1 MYLNKFRENKGA
13 RGDFSSGSQGQSMNT
28 FSLFQRVIA
37 VCSFILCMFAGTA
50 VQAKDK
56 TALLFI
62 PLDNRPVCFS
72 YPVKVMEAAGY
83 KIYTPPEKLLATR
96 TAPADTEKLW
106 KWLESRAE
114 KVDAAVISTDALIYG
129 GLVASRTHS
138 MSMPELE
145 AKVRRLQNLRMDK
158 DTRLYGFSTLM
169 RTPRESYGNV
179 EPAYYS
185 NVGPAIFRYSQLS
198 DKSDLHAET
207 LLEDFEVG
215 AFERNLAKA
224 HLKDWLDRRNKNM
237 EINHQLAMLTRVG
250 RFEYFAIGKDDNA
263 PLSHTHM
270 EARKIILNN
279 GYLSDESFQ
288 ILPGVDQLGLLL
300 LTRAANA
307 LSRKSP
313 AVYTMYVEGVGPKTI
328 PQYSDLPLGKS
339 VPEQVIAAGGKIVYS
354 PDAADVVLAINT
366 PADGTMYDSTN
377 LSNSYYA
384 SPANKRYIVNLG
396 KMLERGVNISL
407 ADVAF
412 SNGGDNGFMNEMS
425 LRGFTEKLSA
435 YNGWN
440 TADNTVGFA
449 IAQGMLAPQIAKDK
463 QLMLMRERIL
473 DDWYYQSN
481 ARRIITDELEK
492 NKKEAYKYTLNEMMP
507 KIKKQAMGII
517 SRLAVNYDITA
528 GTKFDVVFP
537 WNRLFEVD
545 IVKLKQD
552 KGNLRFRSR
561 SAKGLLPDVPV
572 YTK

>member
-1 MYLNKFRENKGA
+1 MKTWSFCFKLIAALHFILLTVLGFAFFETQVEAREKEKGA
-13 RGDFSSGSQGQSMNT
+13 
-28 FSLFQRVIA
+28 
-37 VCSFILCMFAGTA
+37 FI
-50 VQAKDK
+50 
-56 TALLFI
+56 FI
-62 PLDNRPVCFS
+62 PLDDRPVCYS

-83 KIYTPPEKLLATR
+83 KILTPPEKFLATR
-96 TAPADTEKLW
+96 TTPADTEKLW

-129 GLVASRTHS
+129 GLVASRTH
-138 MSMPELE
+138 MLPMAALE
-145 AKVRRLQNLRMDK
+145 AKVNRLKDLQMDK
-158 DTRLYGFSTLM
+158 DIRFYGFSTLM

-185 NVGPAIFRYSQLS
+185 NVGPAIYRYSQLS
-198 DKSDLHAET
+198 DKSDLHAES

-237 EINHQLAMLTRVG
+237 EVNRQLAMLARMG
-250 RFEYFAIGKDDNA
+250 RFDYFSIGKDDNA

-270 EARKIILNN
+270 EARKISFSNADV
-279 GYLSDESFQ
+279 SDESFQ

-300 LTRAANA
+300 LTRAANE
-307 LSRKSP
+307 LSGTVPK
-313 AVYTMYVEGVGPKTI
+313 VYQMYVEGVGPKTI
-328 PQYSDLPLGKS
+328 PQYSDLPLGTS
-339 VPEQVIAAGGKIVYS
+339 VPEQIIAAGGKIVYQ
-354 PDAADVVLAINT
+354 PEAADVILAINT
-366 PADGTMYDSTN
+366 PANGTMYDSTS
-377 LSNSYYA
+377 LSNQYFA
-384 SPANKRYIVNLG
+384 SPANKRYIANLG

-425 LRGFTEKLSA
+425 LRGYTDKLSA

-440 TADNTVGFA
+440 TADNTIGFA
-449 IAQGMLAPQIAKDK
+449 IAQGMLAPKIEKEK
-463 QLMLMRERIL
+463 QLMLMRERVL

-481 ARRIITDELEK
+481 ARRLITDELEK
-492 NKKEAYKYTLNEMMP
+492 AKKTEFKYTLNDMMP
-507 KIKKQAMGII
+507 KVRKQAFDIMN
-517 SRLAVNYDITA
+517 RLAANYDITA

-545 IVKLKQD
+545 IVKLKQE
-552 KGNLRFRSR
+552 KSKLRSKSR

-572 YTK
+572 YSK

>member
-1 MYLNKFRENKGA
+1 MKTWSFCFKLIAALHFILLTVLGFAFSETQVEAREKEKGA
-13 RGDFSSGSQGQSMNT
+13 
-28 FSLFQRVIA
+28 
-37 VCSFILCMFAGTA
+37 FI
-50 VQAKDK
+50 
-56 TALLFI
+56 FI
-62 PLDNRPVCFS
+62 PLDDRPVCYS

-83 KIYTPPEKLLATR
+83 KILTPPEKFLATR
-96 TAPADTEKLW
+96 TTPADTEKLW

-129 GLVASRTHS
+129 GLVASRTH
-138 MSMPELE
+138 MLPMAALE
-145 AKVRRLQNLRMDK
+145 AKVNRLKDLQMDK
-158 DTRLYGFSTLM
+158 DIRFYGFSTLM

-185 NVGPAIFRYSQLS
+185 NVGPAIYRYSQLS
-198 DKSDLHAET
+198 DKSDLHAES

-237 EINHQLAMLTRVG
+237 EVNRQLAMLARMG
-250 RFEYFAIGKDDNA
+250 RFDYFAIGKDDNA

-270 EARKIILNN
+270 EARKISFSNADV
-279 GYLSDESFQ
+279 SDESFQ

-300 LTRAANA
+300 LTRAANE
-307 LSRKSP
+307 LSGTVPK
-313 AVYTMYVEGVGPKTI
+313 VYQMYVEGVGPKTV
-328 PQYSDLPLGKS
+328 PQYSDLPLGTS
-339 VPEQVIAAGGKIVYS
+339 VPEQIIAAGGKIVYQ
-354 PDAADVVLAINT
+354 PEAADVVLAINT
-366 PADGTMYDSTN
+366 PADGTMYDSTS
-377 LSNSYYA
+377 LSNQYFA
-384 SPANKRYIVNLG
+384 SPANKRYIANLG

-425 LRGFTEKLSA
+425 LRGYTDKLSA

-440 TADNTVGFA
+440 TADNTIGFA
-449 IAQGMLAPQIAKDK
+449 IAQGMLAPKIEKEK
-463 QLMLMRERIL
+463 QLMLMRERVL

-481 ARRIITDELEK
+481 ARRLITDELEK
-492 NKKEAYKYTLNEMMP
+492 AKKTEFKYTLNDMMP
-507 KIKKQAMGII
+507 KVRKQAFDIMN
-517 SRLAVNYDITA
+517 RLAANYDITA

-545 IVKLKQD
+545 IVKLKQE
-552 KGNLRFRSR
+552 KSKLRSKSR

-572 YTK
+572 YSK

>member
-1 MYLNKFRENKGA
+1 MKRWSFNFKLIAVFHFILLTVLGFAFFETQVEAREKEKGA
-13 RGDFSSGSQGQSMNT
+13 
-28 FSLFQRVIA
+28 
-37 VCSFILCMFAGTA
+37 FI
-50 VQAKDK
+50 
-56 TALLFI
+56 FI
-62 PLDNRPVCFS
+62 PLDDRPVCYS

-83 KIYTPPEKLLATR
+83 KILTPPEKFLATR
-96 TAPADTEKLW
+96 TTPADTEKLW

-129 GLVASRTHS
+129 GLVASRTH
-138 MSMPELE
+138 MLPMAALE
-145 AKVRRLQNLRMDK
+145 AKVNRLKDLQMDK
-158 DTRLYGFSTLM
+158 DIRFYGFSTLM

-185 NVGPAIFRYSQLS
+185 NVGPAIYRYSQLS
-198 DKSDLHAET
+198 DKSDLHAES

-237 EINHQLAMLTRVG
+237 EVNRQLAMLARMG
-250 RFEYFAIGKDDNA
+250 RFDYFSIGKDDNA

-270 EARKIILNN
+270 EARKISFSNADV
-279 GYLSDESFQ
+279 SDESFQ

-300 LTRAANA
+300 LTRAANE
-307 LSRKSP
+307 LSGTVPK
-313 AVYTMYVEGVGPKTI
+313 VYQMYVEGVGPKTI
-328 PQYSDLPLGKS
+328 PQYSDLPLGTS
-339 VPEQVIAAGGKIVYS
+339 VPEQIIAAGGKIVYQ
-354 PDAADVVLAINT
+354 PEAADVVLAINT
-366 PADGTMYDSTN
+366 PANGTMYDSTS
-377 LSNSYYA
+377 LSNQYFA
-384 SPANKRYIVNLG
+384 SPANKRYIANLG

-425 LRGFTEKLSA
+425 LRGYTDKLSA

-440 TADNTVGFA
+440 TADNTIGFA
-449 IAQGMLAPQIAKDK
+449 IAQGMLAPKIEKEK
-463 QLMLMRERIL
+463 QLMLMRERVL

-481 ARRIITDELEK
+481 ARRLITDELEK
-492 NKKEAYKYTLNEMMP
+492 AKKTEFKYTLNDMMP
-507 KIKKQAMGII
+507 KVRKQAFDIMN
-517 SRLAVNYDITA
+517 RLAANYDITA

-545 IVKLKQD
+545 IVKLKQE
-552 KGNLRFRSR
+552 KSRLRSKSR

-572 YTK
+572 YSK

>member
-1 MYLNKFRENKGA
+1 MKTWSFCFKLIAALHFILLTVLGFAFFETQVEAREKEKGA
-13 RGDFSSGSQGQSMNT
+13 
-28 FSLFQRVIA
+28 
-37 VCSFILCMFAGTA
+37 FI
-50 VQAKDK
+50 
-56 TALLFI
+56 FI
-62 PLDNRPVCFS
+62 PLDDRPVCYS

-83 KIYTPPEKLLATR
+83 KILTPPGKFLATR
-96 TAPADTEKLW
+96 TTPADTEKLW

-129 GLVASRTHS
+129 GLVASRTH
-138 MSMPELE
+138 MLPMAALE
-145 AKVRRLQNLRMDK
+145 AKVNRLKDLQMDK
-158 DTRLYGFSTLM
+158 DIRFYGFSTLM

-185 NVGPAIFRYSQLS
+185 NVGPAIYRYSQLS
-198 DKSDLHAET
+198 DKSDLHAES

-237 EINHQLAMLTRVG
+237 EVNRQLAMLARMG
-250 RFEYFAIGKDDNA
+250 RFDYFAIGKDDNA

-270 EARKIILNN
+270 EARKISFSNADV
-279 GYLSDESFQ
+279 SDESFQ

-300 LTRAANA
+300 LTRAANE
-307 LSRKSP
+307 LSGTVPK
-313 AVYTMYVEGVGPKTI
+313 VYQMYVEGVGPKTI
-328 PQYSDLPLGKS
+328 PQYSDLPLGTS
-339 VPEQVIAAGGKIVYS
+339 VPEQIIAAGGKIVYQ
-354 PDAADVVLAINT
+354 PEAADVVLAINT
-366 PADGTMYDSTN
+366 PADGTMYDSTS
-377 LSNSYYA
+377 LSNQYFA
-384 SPANKRYIVNLG
+384 SPANKRYIANLG

-425 LRGFTEKLSA
+425 LRGYTDKLSA

-440 TADNTVGFA
+440 TADNTIGFA
-449 IAQGMLAPQIAKDK
+449 ISQGMLAPKIEKEK
-463 QLMLMRERIL
+463 QLMLMRERVL

-481 ARRIITDELEK
+481 ARRLITDELEK
-492 NKKEAYKYTLNEMMP
+492 AKKTEFKYTLNDMMP
-507 KIKKQAMGII
+507 KVRKQAFDIMN
-517 SRLAVNYDITA
+517 RLAANYDITA

-545 IVKLKQD
+545 IVKLKQE
-552 KGNLRFRSR
+552 KSKLRSKSR

-572 YTK
+572 YSK

>member
-1 MYLNKFRENKGA
+1 MNRFRFAFKWISIFN
-13 RGDFSSGSQGQSMNT
+13 
-28 FSLFQRVIA
+28 
-37 VCSFILCMFAGTA
+37 FILF
-50 VQAKDK
+50 
-56 TALLFI
+56 TALGFVLSEAAALAKEKSAFIFI

-96 TAPADTEKLW
+96 TTPADTEKLW

-138 MSMPELE
+138 LPVAELE
-145 AKVRRLQNLRMDK
+145 RRVNRLKDLHMDK
-158 DTRLYGFSTLM
+158 NIRFYGFSTLM

-185 NVGPAIFRYSQLS
+185 HVGPAIYRYSQLS

-237 EINHQLAMLTRVG
+237 DVNRELAMLARMG
-250 RFEYFAIGKDDNA
+250 RFDYFAIGKDDNA

-270 EARKIILNN
+270 EARKISFSNADV
-279 GYLSDESFQ
+279 SDETFQ

-300 LTRAANA
+300 LTRAANE
-307 LSRKSP
+307 LSHQAPK
-313 AVYTMYVEGVGPKTI
+313 VYQMYVEGVGPKTI
-328 PQYSDLPLGKS
+328 PQYSDLPLGTS
-339 VPEQVIAAGGKIVYS
+339 IPEQIIAAGGKIVYS

-366 PADGTMYDSTN
+366 PANGTMYDSTS
-377 LSNSYYA
+377 LSNQYFA
-384 SPANKRYIVNLG
+384 SPANKRYIANLG
-396 KMLERGVNISL
+396 KMLDRGVNVSL

-425 LRGFTEKLSA
+425 LRGYTDKLSA

-440 TADNTVGFA
+440 TADNTIGFA
-449 IAQGMLAPQIAKDK
+449 ISQGMLAPKIAKEK
-463 QLMLMRERIL
+463 QLLLMRERII

-481 ARRIITDELEK
+481 ARRLITDELEK
-492 NKKEAYKYTLNEMMP
+492 EKKAAYKYTLNEMAP
-507 KIKKQAMGII
+507 RVKKEALAVIN
-517 SRLAVNYDITA
+517 RLAVNYDITA
-528 GTKFDVVFP
+528 GTQYKLDFP

-545 IVKLKQD
+545 ITNVKQSKD
-552 KGNLRFRSR
+552 KLRNKSR

-572 YTK
+572 YSK

>member
-1 MYLNKFRENKGA
+1 MKTWSFCFKLIATLHFILLTVLGFAFFETQVEAREKEKGA
-13 RGDFSSGSQGQSMNT
+13 
-28 FSLFQRVIA
+28 
-37 VCSFILCMFAGTA
+37 FI
-50 VQAKDK
+50 
-56 TALLFI
+56 FI
-62 PLDNRPVCFS
+62 PLDDRPVCYS

-83 KIYTPPEKLLATR
+83 KILTPPEKFLATR
-96 TAPADTEKLW
+96 TTPADTEKLW

-129 GLVASRTHS
+129 GLVASRTH
-138 MSMPELE
+138 MLPMAVLE
-145 AKVRRLQNLRMDK
+145 AKVNRLKDLQMDK
-158 DTRLYGFSTLM
+158 DIRFYGFSTLM

-185 NVGPAIFRYSQLS
+185 NVGPAIYRYSQLS
-198 DKSDLHAET
+198 DKSDLHAES

-237 EINHQLAMLTRVG
+237 EVNRQLAMLARMG
-250 RFEYFAIGKDDNA
+250 RFDYFAIGKDDNA

-270 EARKIILNN
+270 EARKISFSNADV
-279 GYLSDESFQ
+279 SDESFQ

-300 LTRAANA
+300 LTRAANE
-307 LSRKSP
+307 LSGTVPK
-313 AVYTMYVEGVGPKTI
+313 VYQMYVEGVGPKTI
-328 PQYSDLPLGKS
+328 PQYSDLPLGTS
-339 VPEQVIAAGGKIVYS
+339 VPEQIIAAGGKIVYQ
-354 PDAADVVLAINT
+354 PEAADVVLAINT
-366 PADGTMYDSTN
+366 PADGTMYDSTS
-377 LSNSYYA
+377 LSNQYFA
-384 SPANKRYIVNLG
+384 SPANKRYIANLG

-425 LRGFTEKLSA
+425 LRGYTDKLSA

-440 TADNTVGFA
+440 TADNTIGFA
-449 IAQGMLAPQIAKDK
+449 ISQGMLAPKIEKEK
-463 QLMLMRERIL
+463 QLMLMRERVL

-481 ARRIITDELEK
+481 ARRLITDELEK
-492 NKKEAYKYTLNEMMP
+492 AKKTEFKYTLNDMMP
-507 KIKKQAMGII
+507 KVRKQAFDIMN
-517 SRLAVNYDITA
+517 RLAANYDITA

-545 IVKLKQD
+545 IVKLKQE
-552 KGNLRFRSR
+552 KSKLRSKSR

-572 YTK
+572 YSK

>member
-1 MYLNKFRENKGA
+1 MNRFRFAFKWISIFN
-13 RGDFSSGSQGQSMNT
+13 
-28 FSLFQRVIA
+28 
-37 VCSFILCMFAGTA
+37 FILF
-50 VQAKDK
+50 
-56 TALLFI
+56 TALGFVFSEAAALAKEKSAFIFI
-62 PLDNRPVCFS
+62 PMDNRPVCFS

-96 TAPADTEKLW
+96 TTPADTEKLW

-138 MSMPELE
+138 LPVAELE
-145 AKVRRLQNLRMDK
+145 RRVNRLKDLHMDK
-158 DTRLYGFSTLM
+158 NIRFYGFSTLM

-185 NVGPAIFRYSQLS
+185 HVGPAIYRYSQLS

-237 EINHQLAMLTRVG
+237 DVNRELAMLARMG
-250 RFEYFAIGKDDNA
+250 RFDYFAIGKDDNA

-270 EARKIILNN
+270 EARKISFSNADV
-279 GYLSDESFQ
+279 SDETFQ

-300 LTRAANA
+300 LTRAANE
-307 LSRKSP
+307 LSHQAPK
-313 AVYTMYVEGVGPKTI
+313 VYQMYVEGVGPKTI
-328 PQYSDLPLGKS
+328 PQYSDLPLGTS
-339 VPEQVIAAGGKIVYS
+339 IPEQIIAAGGKIVYS

-366 PADGTMYDSTN
+366 PANGTMYDSTS
-377 LSNSYYA
+377 LSNQYFA
-384 SPANKRYIVNLG
+384 SPANKRYIANLG
-396 KMLERGVNISL
+396 KMLDRGVNVSL

-425 LRGFTEKLSA
+425 LRGYTDKLSA

-440 TADNTVGFA
+440 TADNTIGFA
-449 IAQGMLAPQIAKDK
+449 ISQGMLAPKIAKEK
-463 QLMLMRERIL
+463 QLLLMRERII

-481 ARRIITDELEK
+481 TRRLITDELEK
-492 NKKEAYKYTLNEMMP
+492 EKKAAYKYTLNEMAP
-507 KIKKQAMGII
+507 RVKKEALAVIN
-517 SRLAVNYDITA
+517 RLAVNYDITA
-528 GTKFDVVFP
+528 GTQYKLDFP

-545 IVKLKQD
+545 ITNVKQSKD
-552 KGNLRFRSR
+552 KLRNKSR

-572 YTK
+572 YSK

>member
-1 MYLNKFRENKGA
+1 
-13 RGDFSSGSQGQSMNT
+13 MNT
-28 FSLFQRVIA
+28 FTLFQRVIA
-37 VCSFILCMFAGTA
+37 VCSFILCMFAGTD

-158 DTRLYGFSTLM
+158 NTRLYGFSTLM

-313 AVYTMYVEGVGPKTI
+313 TVYPMYVEGVGPKTI

-492 NKKEAYKYTLNEMMP
+492 NRKEAYKYALNEMMP
-507 KIKKQAMGII
+507 KIKKQAMDII
-517 SRLAVNYDITA
+517 TRLAVNYDITA

>member
-1 MYLNKFRENKGA
+1 
-13 RGDFSSGSQGQSMNT
+13 MNRLR
-28 FSLFQRVIA
+28 FFKSFIIVF
-37 VCSFILCMFAGTA
+37 SFILYMLSGT
-50 VQAKDK
+50 
-56 TALLFI
+56 TALAKEKSTFIFI
-62 PLDNRPVCFS
+62 PLDNRPVCYS

-96 TAPADTEKLW
+96 TTPADTEKLW

-138 MSMPELE
+138 LSVRELE
-145 AKVRRLQNLRMDK
+145 ARVNRLKELHMD
-158 DTRLYGFSTLM
+158 TNIRFYGFSTLM

-179 EPAYYS
+179 EPDYYS
-185 NVGPAIFRYSQLS
+185 LVGPAIYRYSQLS

-237 EINHQLAMLTRVG
+237 DVNRQLTMLARVG
-250 RFEYFAIGKDDNA
+250 RFDYFAIGKDDNA

-270 EARKIILNN
+270 EARKISFSNADV
-279 GYLSDESFQ
+279 SDEMFQ

-300 LTRAANA
+300 LTRAANE
-307 LSRKSP
+307 LSKQAPR
-313 AVYTMYVEGVGPKTI
+313 VYQMYVEGVGPKTV
-328 PQYSDLPLGKS
+328 PQYSDIPLSKS
-339 VPEQVIAAGGKIVYS
+339 VPEQIVAAGGKIVYS

-366 PADGTMYDSTN
+366 PADGTMYDSTS
-377 LSNSYYA
+377 LSNQYFA

-396 KMLERGVNISL
+396 KMLEKGANISL

-425 LRGFTEKLSA
+425 LRGFTEKLTA

-440 TADNTVGFA
+440 TADNTIGFA
-449 IAQGMLAPQIAKDK
+449 IAQGMLAPQIAKEK

-481 ARRIITDELEK
+481 ARRLITDELEK
-492 NKKEAYKYTLNEMMP
+492 DKKIQYKYTLNEMMP
-507 KIKKQAMGII
+507 KIKKQALDII
-517 SRLAVNYDITA
+517 TRLAVNYDITA

-545 IVKLKQD
+545 IVKLQQD
-552 KGNLRFRSR
+552 KNKFRYRSR
-561 SAKGLLPDVPV
+561 SAKGMLPDVPV
-572 YTK
+572 YSK

>member
-1 MYLNKFRENKGA
+1 
-13 RGDFSSGSQGQSMNT
+13 
-28 FSLFQRVIA
+28 
-37 VCSFILCMFAGTA
+37 MFAGTA
-50 VQAKDK
+50 VQAKEK
-56 TALLFI
+56 AALLFI

-106 KWLESRAE
+106 KWLEGRAE

-270 EARKIILNN
+270 EARKILLNN

-307 LSRKSP
+307 LSKQAP
-313 AVYTMYVEGVGPKTI
+313 TVYPMYVEGVGPKTI

-339 VPEQVIAAGGKIVYS
+339 VPEQVVAAGGKIVYS

-507 KIKKQAMGII
+507 KIKKQAMDII

-528 GTKFDVVFP
+528 GTKVDVVFP

-545 IVKLKQD
+545 IVKLQQD
-552 KGNLRFRSR
+552 KGNLRYRSR
-561 SAKGLLPDVPV
+561 SAKGLLPDVPI

>member
-1 MYLNKFRENKGA
+1 MFSKFTGWSN
-13 RGDFSSGSQGQSMNT
+13 QWLIMNR
-28 FSLFQRVIA
+28 FRFAFKWISIFN
-37 VCSFILCMFAGTA
+37 FILFTVLGFVFPEAA
-50 VQAKDK
+50 ALAKEK
-56 TALLFI
+56 SAFIFI

-96 TAPADTEKLW
+96 TTPADTEKLW

-138 MSMPELE
+138 LPVAELE
-145 AKVRRLQNLRMDK
+145 RRVNRLKDLHMDK
-158 DTRLYGFSTLM
+158 NIRFYGFSTLM

-185 NVGPAIFRYSQLS
+185 HVGPAIYRYSQLS

-237 EINHQLAMLTRVG
+237 DVNRELAMLARMG
-250 RFEYFAIGKDDNA
+250 RFDYFAIGKDDNA

-270 EARKIILNN
+270 EARKISFSNADV
-279 GYLSDESFQ
+279 SDETFQ

-300 LTRAANA
+300 LTRAANE
-307 LSRKSP
+307 LSHQAPK
-313 AVYTMYVEGVGPKTI
+313 VYQMYVEGVGPKTI
-328 PQYSDLPLGKS
+328 PQYSDLPLGTS
-339 VPEQVIAAGGKIVYS
+339 IPEQIIAAGGKIVYS

-366 PADGTMYDSTN
+366 PANGTMYDSTS
-377 LSNSYYA
+377 LSNQYFA
-384 SPANKRYIVNLG
+384 SPANKRYIANLG
-396 KMLERGVNISL
+396 KMLDRGVNVSL

-425 LRGFTEKLSA
+425 LRGYTDKLSA

-440 TADNTVGFA
+440 TADNTIGFA
-449 IAQGMLAPQIAKDK
+449 ISQGMLAPKIAKEK
-463 QLMLMRERIL
+463 QLLLMRERII

-481 ARRIITDELEK
+481 ARRLITDELEK
-492 NKKEAYKYTLNEMMP
+492 EKKAAYKYTLNEMAP
-507 KIKKQAMGII
+507 RVKKEALAVIN
-517 SRLAVNYDITA
+517 RLAVNYDITA
-528 GTKFDVVFP
+528 GTQYKLDFP

-545 IVKLKQD
+545 ITNVKQSKD
-552 KGNLRFRSR
+552 KLRNKSR

-572 YTK
+572 YSK

>member
-1 MYLNKFRENKGA
+1 MKVI
-13 RGDFSSGSQGQSMNT
+13 MNGVRLLQVLITT
-28 FSLFQRVIA
+28 F
-37 VCSFILCMFAGTA
+37 SFILCMLSGPAA
-50 VQAKDK
+50 QAKEK
-56 TALLFI
+56 AAFLFI
-62 PLDNRPVCFS
+62 PLDNRPVCYG
-72 YPVKVMEAAGY
+72 YPVRVMEAAGY
-83 KIYTPPEKLLATR
+83 KVYTPPENLLANR
-96 TAPADTEKLW
+96 TKPADTEKLW
-106 KWLESRAE
+106 KWLENRAE

-138 MSMPELE
+138 LSLAELE
-145 AKVRRLQNLRMDK
+145 ARVRRLEKLHMDK
-158 DTRLYGFSTLM
+158 DTRFYGFSTLM

-179 EPAYYS
+179 EPEYYS
-185 NVGPAIFRYSQLS
+185 NVGPAIYRYSQLS

-237 EINHQLAMLTRVG
+237 EINHQLARLTRVG
-250 RFEYFAIGKDDNA
+250 RFDYFAIGKDDNA

-270 EARKIILNN
+270 EARKISLNN
-279 GYLSDESFQ
+279 AYLSDESFQ

-300 LTRAANA
+300 LTRASNA
-307 LSRKSP
+307 LSGQSP
-313 AVYTMYVEGVGPKTI
+313 KVYPMYVEGVGPKTI

-339 VPEQVIAAGGKIVYS
+339 VPEQIIAAGGKVVNS
-354 PDAADVVLAINT
+354 PETADVVLAINT

-377 LSNSYYA
+377 LSNQYYA

-396 KMLERGVNISL
+396 KMLDRGVNISL

-440 TADNTVGFA
+440 TADNTIGFA
-449 IAQGMLAPQIAKDK
+449 IAQGMLAPRIDKEK

-492 NKKEAYKYTLNEMMP
+492 DKKVSFKYTLNEMMP
-507 KIKKQAMGII
+507 KIRKQAQDII

-545 IVKLKQD
+545 IIKLQQD
-552 KGNLRFRSR
+552 KNKFRNRSR
-561 SAKGLLPDVPV
+561 SAKGMLPDVPV
-572 YTK
+572 YSK

>member
-1 MYLNKFRENKGA
+1 
-13 RGDFSSGSQGQSMNT
+13 MN
-28 FSLFQRVIA
+28 R
-37 VCSFILCMFAGTA
+37 VCSFFKLVTILNFILTA
-50 VQAKDK
+50 VLAFAISVPAALAKEK
-56 TALLFI
+56 SAFIFI
-62 PLDNRPVCFS
+62 PMDNRPVCYA

-96 TAPADTEKLW
+96 TTPADTEKLW

-138 MSMPELE
+138 LPVRELE
-145 AKVRRLQNLRMDK
+145 ARVNRLKELHMD
-158 DTRLYGFSTLM
+158 TNIRFYGFSTLM

-179 EPAYYS
+179 EPDYYS
-185 NVGPAIFRYSQLS
+185 LVGPAIYRYSQLS
-198 DKSDLHAET
+198 DKSDLHAES

-215 AFERNLAKA
+215 AFERNLAKN

-237 EINHQLAMLTRVG
+237 EVNRQLAMLARMG
-250 RFEYFAIGKDDNA
+250 RFDYFAIGKDDNA

-270 EARKIILNN
+270 EARKISFSNADV
-279 GYLSDESFQ
+279 SDEMFQ

-300 LTRAANA
+300 LTRAANE
-307 LSRKSP
+307 LSRQSP
-313 AVYTMYVEGVGPKTI
+313 KVYPMYVEGVGPKTI
-328 PQYSDLPLGKS
+328 PQYSDLPLGTS
-339 VPEQVIAAGGKIVYS
+339 VPEQIIAAGGKIVYS
-354 PDAADVVLAINT
+354 PEAADVVLAINT
-366 PADGTMYDSTN
+366 PADGTMYDSTS
-377 LSNSYYA
+377 LSNQYFA

-396 KMLERGVNISL
+396 KMLDRGANISL

-440 TADNTVGFA
+440 TADNTIGFA
-449 IAQGMLAPQIAKDK
+449 IAQGMLAARIPKEK
-463 QLMLMRERIL
+463 QLLLMQERII

-481 ARRIITDELEK
+481 ARRLITDGLEK
-492 NKKEAYKYTLNEMMP
+492 EKKEKYKYTLNEMYA
-507 KIKKQAMGII
+507 KVKKQALDVIT
-517 SRLAVNYDITA
+517 RLAVNYDVTA
-528 GTKFDVVFP
+528 GVQFNLEFP

-545 IVKLKQD
+545 ITNVKQSKD
-552 KGNLRFRSR
+552 KLRNKSR

-572 YTK
+572 YSK

>member
-1 MYLNKFRENKGA
+1 
-13 RGDFSSGSQGQSMNT
+13 MNT

-37 VCSFILCMFAGTA
+37 VCSFILCMFAGTV

-158 DTRLYGFSTLM
+158 NTRLYGFSTLM

-270 EARKIILNN
+270 EARKITLNN

-313 AVYTMYVEGVGPKTI
+313 TVYPMYVEGVGPKTI

-492 NKKEAYKYTLNEMMP
+492 NKKEAYKYALNEMMP
-507 KIKKQAMGII
+507 KIKKQAMDII

>member
-1 MYLNKFRENKGA
+1 
-13 RGDFSSGSQGQSMNT
+13 MNT
-28 FSLFQRVIA
+28 FSLFRRVIA

-50 VQAKDK
+50 VQAKEK

-96 TAPADTEKLW
+96 TVPADTEKLW

-270 EARKIILNN
+270 EARKITLNN
-279 GYLSDESFQ
+279 GYISDESFQ

-313 AVYTMYVEGVGPKTI
+313 TVYPMYVEGVGPKTI

-492 NKKEAYKYTLNEMMP
+492 NRKEAYKYALNEMMP
-507 KIKKQAMGII
+507 KIKKQAMDII

-545 IVKLKQD
+545 IVKLQQN

>member
-1 MYLNKFRENKGA
+1 MKTWSFCFKLIATLHFILLTVLGVAFFETQVEAREKEKGA
-13 RGDFSSGSQGQSMNT
+13 
-28 FSLFQRVIA
+28 
-37 VCSFILCMFAGTA
+37 FI
-50 VQAKDK
+50 
-56 TALLFI
+56 FI
-62 PLDNRPVCFS
+62 PLDDRPVCYS

-83 KIYTPPEKLLATR
+83 KILTPPEKFLATR
-96 TAPADTEKLW
+96 TTPADTEKLW

-129 GLVASRTHS
+129 GLVASRTH
-138 MSMPELE
+138 MLPMAALE
-145 AKVRRLQNLRMDK
+145 AKVNRLKDLQMDK
-158 DTRLYGFSTLM
+158 DIRFYGFSTLM

-185 NVGPAIFRYSQLS
+185 NVGPAIYRYSQLS
-198 DKSDLHAET
+198 DKSDLHAES

-237 EINHQLAMLTRVG
+237 EVNRQLAMLARMG
-250 RFEYFAIGKDDNA
+250 RFDYFSIGKDDNA

-270 EARKIILNN
+270 EARKISFSNADV
-279 GYLSDESFQ
+279 SDESFQ

-300 LTRAANA
+300 LTRAANE
-307 LSRKSP
+307 LSGTVPK
-313 AVYTMYVEGVGPKTI
+313 VYQMYVEGVGPKTI
-328 PQYSDLPLGKS
+328 PQYSDLPLGTS
-339 VPEQVIAAGGKIVYS
+339 VPEQIIAAGGKIVYQ
-354 PDAADVVLAINT
+354 PEAADVVLAINT
-366 PADGTMYDSTN
+366 PANGTMYDSTS
-377 LSNSYYA
+377 LSNQYFA
-384 SPANKRYIVNLG
+384 SPANKRYIANLG

-425 LRGFTEKLSA
+425 LRGYTDKLSA

-440 TADNTVGFA
+440 TADNTIGFA
-449 IAQGMLAPQIAKDK
+449 IAQGMLAPKIEKEK
-463 QLMLMRERIL
+463 QLMLMRERVL

-481 ARRIITDELEK
+481 ARRLITDELEK
-492 NKKEAYKYTLNEMMP
+492 AKKTEYKYTLNDMMP
-507 KIKKQAMGII
+507 KVRKQAFDIMN
-517 SRLAVNYDITA
+517 RLAANYDITA

-545 IVKLKQD
+545 IVKLKQE
-552 KGNLRFRSR
+552 KSKLRSKSR

-572 YTK
+572 YSK

>member
-1 MYLNKFRENKGA
+1 MKTWSFCFKLIATLHFILLTVLGFAFFETQVEAREKEKGA
-13 RGDFSSGSQGQSMNT
+13 
-28 FSLFQRVIA
+28 
-37 VCSFILCMFAGTA
+37 FI
-50 VQAKDK
+50 
-56 TALLFI
+56 FI
-62 PLDNRPVCFS
+62 PLDDRPVCYS

-83 KIYTPPEKLLATR
+83 KILTPPEKFLATR
-96 TAPADTEKLW
+96 TTPADTEKLW

-129 GLVASRTHS
+129 GLVASRTH
-138 MSMPELE
+138 MLPMAALE
-145 AKVRRLQNLRMDK
+145 AKVNRLKDLQMDK
-158 DTRLYGFSTLM
+158 DIRFYGFSTLM

-185 NVGPAIFRYSQLS
+185 NVGPAIYRYSQLS
-198 DKSDLHAET
+198 DKSDLHAES

-237 EINHQLAMLTRVG
+237 EVNRQLAMLARMG
-250 RFEYFAIGKDDNA
+250 RFDYFSIGKDDNA

-270 EARKIILNN
+270 EARKISFSNADV
-279 GYLSDESFQ
+279 SDESFQ

-300 LTRAANA
+300 LTRAANE
-307 LSRKSP
+307 LSGTVPK
-313 AVYTMYVEGVGPKTI
+313 VYQMYVEGVGPKTI
-328 PQYSDLPLGKS
+328 PQYSDLPLGTS
-339 VPEQVIAAGGKIVYS
+339 VPEQIIAAGGKIVYQ
-354 PDAADVVLAINT
+354 PEAADVVLAINT
-366 PADGTMYDSTN
+366 PANGTMYDSTS
-377 LSNSYYA
+377 LSNQYFA
-384 SPANKRYIVNLG
+384 SPANKRYIANLG

-425 LRGFTEKLSA
+425 LRGYTDKLSA

-440 TADNTVGFA
+440 TADNTIGFA
-449 IAQGMLAPQIAKDK
+449 IAQGMLAPKIEKEK
-463 QLMLMRERIL
+463 QLMLMRERVL

-481 ARRIITDELEK
+481 ARRLITDELEK
-492 NKKEAYKYTLNEMMP
+492 AKKTEFKYTLNDMMP
-507 KIKKQAMGII
+507 KVRKQAFDIMN
-517 SRLAVNYDITA
+517 RLAANYDITA

-545 IVKLKQD
+545 IVKLKQE
-552 KGNLRFRSR
+552 KSRLRSKSR

-572 YTK
+572 YSK

>member
-1 MYLNKFRENKGA
+1 ML
-13 RGDFSSGSQGQSMNT
+13 S
-28 FSLFQRVIA
+28 
-37 VCSFILCMFAGTA
+37 GTA
-50 VQAKDK
+50 VLAKEK
-56 TALLFI
+56 AAFLFI
-62 PLDNRPVCFS
+62 PMDNRPVCYS

-96 TAPADTEKLW
+96 TTPADTEKLW

-114 KVDAAVISTDALIYG
+114 KVDAAVVSTDALIYG

-138 MSMPELE
+138 LSMAQLE
-145 AKVRRLQNLRMDK
+145 ARVKRLQNLRMDK
-158 DTRLYGFSTLM
+158 DTRFYGFSTLM

-185 NVGPAIFRYSQLS
+185 NVGPAIYRYSQLS

-215 AFERNLAKA
+215 AFERNLAKD

-250 RFEYFAIGKDDNA
+250 RFDYFAIGKDDNA

-270 EARKIILNN
+270 EARKISLKNA
-279 GYLSDESFQ
+279 YLSDASFQ

-300 LTRAANA
+300 LTRAANV
-307 LSRKSP
+307 LSGKSP
-313 AVYTMYVEGVGPKTI
+313 KVYPMYVEGVGPKTI

-339 VPEQVIAAGGKIVYS
+339 VPEQVIAAGGKIVYN
-354 PDAADVVLAINT
+354 PEAADVVLAINT
-366 PADGTMYDSTN
+366 PADGTMYDSTS
-377 LSNSYYA
+377 LSNQYYA

-440 TADNTVGFA
+440 TADNTIGFA
-449 IAQGMLAPQIAKDK
+449 VSQGMLAPQIAKEN

-481 ARRIITDELEK
+481 ARRMITDELEK
-492 NKKEAYKYTLNEMMP
+492 NKKTAYKYALNEMMP
-507 KIKKQAMGII
+507 KIKKQALDII
-517 SRLAVNYDITA
+517 NRLAVNYDITA

-545 IVKLKQD
+545 IVKLQQD
-552 KGNLRFRSR
+552 KSKLRFRSR

-572 YTK
+572 YSK

>member
-1 MYLNKFRENKGA
+1 MKTWSFCFKLIAALHFILLTVLGFAFFETQVEAREKEKGA
-13 RGDFSSGSQGQSMNT
+13 
-28 FSLFQRVIA
+28 
-37 VCSFILCMFAGTA
+37 FI
-50 VQAKDK
+50 
-56 TALLFI
+56 FI
-62 PLDNRPVCFS
+62 PLDNRPVCYS

-83 KIYTPPEKLLATR
+83 KILTPPEKFLATR
-96 TAPADTEKLW
+96 TTPADTEKLW

-129 GLVASRTHS
+129 GLVASRTH
-138 MSMPELE
+138 MLPMAALE
-145 AKVRRLQNLRMDK
+145 AKVNRLKDLQMDK
-158 DTRLYGFSTLM
+158 NIRFYGFSTLM

-185 NVGPAIFRYSQLS
+185 NVGPAIYRYSQLS
-198 DKSDLHAET
+198 DKSDLHAES

-237 EINHQLAMLTRVG
+237 EVNRQLAMLARMG
-250 RFEYFAIGKDDNA
+250 RFDYFSIGKDDNA

-270 EARKIILNN
+270 EARKISFSNADV
-279 GYLSDESFQ
+279 SDESFQ

-300 LTRAANA
+300 LTRAANE
-307 LSRKSP
+307 LSGTVPK
-313 AVYTMYVEGVGPKTI
+313 VYQMYVEGVGPKTI
-328 PQYSDLPLGKS
+328 PQYSDLPLGTS
-339 VPEQVIAAGGKIVYS
+339 VPEQIIAAGGKIVYQ
-354 PDAADVVLAINT
+354 PEGADVVLAINT
-366 PADGTMYDSTN
+366 PANGTMYDSTS
-377 LSNSYYA
+377 LSNQYFA
-384 SPANKRYIVNLG
+384 SPANKRYIANLG

-425 LRGFTEKLSA
+425 LRGYTDKLSA

-440 TADNTVGFA
+440 TADNTIGFA
-449 IAQGMLAPQIAKDK
+449 IAQGMLAPKIEKEK
-463 QLMLMRERIL
+463 QLMLMRERVL

-481 ARRIITDELEK
+481 ARRLITDELEK
-492 NKKEAYKYTLNEMMP
+492 AKKTEFKYTLNDMMP
-507 KIKKQAMGII
+507 KVRKQAFDIMN
-517 SRLAVNYDITA
+517 RLAANYDITA

-545 IVKLKQD
+545 IVKLKQE
-552 KGNLRFRSR
+552 KSKLRSKSR

-572 YTK
+572 YSK

>member
-1 MYLNKFRENKGA
+1 MKTWSFCFKLIATLHFILLTVLGFAFFETQVEAREKEKGA
-13 RGDFSSGSQGQSMNT
+13 
-28 FSLFQRVIA
+28 
-37 VCSFILCMFAGTA
+37 FI
-50 VQAKDK
+50 
-56 TALLFI
+56 FI
-62 PLDNRPVCFS
+62 PLDDRPVCYS

-83 KIYTPPEKLLATR
+83 KILTPPEKFLATR
-96 TAPADTEKLW
+96 TTPADTEKLW

-129 GLVASRTHS
+129 GLVASRTH
-138 MSMPELE
+138 MLPMAALE
-145 AKVRRLQNLRMDK
+145 AKVNRLKDLQMDK
-158 DTRLYGFSTLM
+158 DIRFYGFSTLM

-185 NVGPAIFRYSQLS
+185 NVGPAIYRYSQLS
-198 DKSDLHAET
+198 DKSDLHAES

-237 EINHQLAMLTRVG
+237 EVNRQLAMLARMG
-250 RFEYFAIGKDDNA
+250 RFDYFAIGKDDNA

-270 EARKIILNN
+270 EARKISFSNADV
-279 GYLSDESFQ
+279 SDESFQ

-300 LTRAANA
+300 LTRAANE
-307 LSRKSP
+307 LSGTVPK
-313 AVYTMYVEGVGPKTI
+313 VYQMYVEGVGPKTI
-328 PQYSDLPLGKS
+328 PQYSDLPLGTS
-339 VPEQVIAAGGKIVYS
+339 VPEQIIAAGGKIVYQ
-354 PDAADVVLAINT
+354 PEAADVVLAINT
-366 PADGTMYDSTN
+366 PADGTMYDSTS
-377 LSNSYYA
+377 LSNQYFA
-384 SPANKRYIVNLG
+384 SPANKRYIANLG

-425 LRGFTEKLSA
+425 LRGYTDKLSA

-440 TADNTVGFA
+440 TADNTIGFA
-449 IAQGMLAPQIAKDK
+449 IAQGMLAPKIEKEK
-463 QLMLMRERIL
+463 QLMLMRERVL

-481 ARRIITDELEK
+481 ARRLITDELEK
-492 NKKEAYKYTLNEMMP
+492 AKKTEFKYSLNDMMP
-507 KIKKQAMGII
+507 KVRKQAFDIMN
-517 SRLAVNYDITA
+517 RLAANYDITA

-545 IVKLKQD
+545 IVKLKQE
-552 KGNLRFRSR
+552 KSKLRSKSR

-572 YTK
+572 YSK

>member
-1 MYLNKFRENKGA
+1 MKTWSFCFKLIAALHFILLTVLGFAFSETQVEAREKEKGA
-13 RGDFSSGSQGQSMNT
+13 
-28 FSLFQRVIA
+28 
-37 VCSFILCMFAGTA
+37 FI
-50 VQAKDK
+50 
-56 TALLFI
+56 FI
-62 PLDNRPVCFS
+62 PLDDRPVCYS

-83 KIYTPPEKLLATR
+83 KILTPPGKFLATR
-96 TAPADTEKLW
+96 TTPADTEKLW

-129 GLVASRTHS
+129 GLVASRTH
-138 MSMPELE
+138 MLPMAALE
-145 AKVRRLQNLRMDK
+145 AKVNRLKDLQMDK
-158 DTRLYGFSTLM
+158 DIRFYGFSTLM

-185 NVGPAIFRYSQLS
+185 NVGPAIYRYSQLS
-198 DKSDLHAET
+198 DKSDLHAES

-237 EINHQLAMLTRVG
+237 EVNRQLAMLARMG
-250 RFEYFAIGKDDNA
+250 RFDYFAIGKDDNA

-270 EARKIILNN
+270 EARKISFSNADV
-279 GYLSDESFQ
+279 SDESFQ

-300 LTRAANA
+300 LTRAANE
-307 LSRKSP
+307 LSGTVPK
-313 AVYTMYVEGVGPKTI
+313 VYQMYVEGVGPKTI
-328 PQYSDLPLGKS
+328 PQYSDLPLGTS
-339 VPEQVIAAGGKIVYS
+339 VPEQIIAAGGKIVYQ
-354 PDAADVVLAINT
+354 PEAADVVLAINT
-366 PADGTMYDSTN
+366 PADGTMYDSTS
-377 LSNSYYA
+377 LSNQYFA
-384 SPANKRYIVNLG
+384 SPANKRYIANLG

-425 LRGFTEKLSA
+425 LRGYTDKLSA

-440 TADNTVGFA
+440 TADNTIGFA
-449 IAQGMLAPQIAKDK
+449 IAQGMLAPKIEKEK
-463 QLMLMRERIL
+463 QLMLMRERVL

-481 ARRIITDELEK
+481 ARRLITDELEK
-492 NKKEAYKYTLNEMMP
+492 AKKTEFKYTLNDMMP
-507 KIKKQAMGII
+507 KVRKQAFDIMN
-517 SRLAVNYDITA
+517 RLAANYDITA

-545 IVKLKQD
+545 IVKLKQE
-552 KGNLRFRSR
+552 KSKLRSKSR

-572 YTK
+572 YSK

>member
-1 MYLNKFRENKGA
+1 
-13 RGDFSSGSQGQSMNT
+13 MNT
-28 FSLFQRVIA
+28 FTLFQRVIA
-37 VCSFILCMFAGTA
+37 VCSFILCMFAGTD

-313 AVYTMYVEGVGPKTI
+313 AVYPMYVEGVGPKTI

-492 NKKEAYKYTLNEMMP
+492 NKKEAYKYALNEMMP
-507 KIKKQAMGII
+507 KIKKQAMDII

>member
-1 MYLNKFRENKGA
+1 MKTWSFCFKLIAALHFILLTVLGVAFSETQVEAREKEKGA
-13 RGDFSSGSQGQSMNT
+13 
-28 FSLFQRVIA
+28 
-37 VCSFILCMFAGTA
+37 FI
-50 VQAKDK
+50 
-56 TALLFI
+56 FI
-62 PLDNRPVCFS
+62 PLDDRPVCYS

-83 KIYTPPEKLLATR
+83 KILTPPEKFLATR
-96 TAPADTEKLW
+96 TTPADTEKLW

-129 GLVASRTHS
+129 GLVASRTH
-138 MSMPELE
+138 MLPMAALE
-145 AKVRRLQNLRMDK
+145 AKVNRLKDLQMDK
-158 DTRLYGFSTLM
+158 DIRFYGFSTLM

-185 NVGPAIFRYSQLS
+185 NVGPAIYRYSQLS
-198 DKSDLHAET
+198 DKSDLHAES

-237 EINHQLAMLTRVG
+237 EVNRQLAMLARMG
-250 RFEYFAIGKDDNA
+250 RFDYFAIGKDDNA

-270 EARKIILNN
+270 EARKISFSNADV
-279 GYLSDESFQ
+279 SDESFQ

-300 LTRAANA
+300 LTRAANE
-307 LSRKSP
+307 LSGTVPK
-313 AVYTMYVEGVGPKTI
+313 VYQMYVEGVGPKTI
-328 PQYSDLPLGKS
+328 PQYSDLPLGTS
-339 VPEQVIAAGGKIVYS
+339 VPEQIIAAGGKIVYQ
-354 PDAADVVLAINT
+354 PEAADVVLAINT
-366 PADGTMYDSTN
+366 PADGTMYDSTS
-377 LSNSYYA
+377 LSNQYFA
-384 SPANKRYIVNLG
+384 SPANKRYIANLG

-425 LRGFTEKLSA
+425 LRGYTDKLSA

-440 TADNTVGFA
+440 TADNTIGFA
-449 IAQGMLAPQIAKDK
+449 ISQGMLAPKIEKEK
-463 QLMLMRERIL
+463 QLMLMRERVL

-481 ARRIITDELEK
+481 ARRLITDELEK
-492 NKKEAYKYTLNEMMP
+492 VKKTEFKYTLNDMMP
-507 KIKKQAMGII
+507 KVRKQAFDIMN
-517 SRLAVNYDITA
+517 RLAANYDITA

-545 IVKLKQD
+545 IVKLKQE
-552 KGNLRFRSR
+552 KSKLRSKSR

-572 YTK
+572 YSK

>member
-1 MYLNKFRENKGA
+1 
-13 RGDFSSGSQGQSMNT
+13 MNT

-50 VQAKDK
+50 VQAKEK
-56 TALLFI
+56 AALLFI

-263 PLSHTHM
+263 PLS
-270 EARKIILNN
+270 
-279 GYLSDESFQ
+279 SDESFQ

-313 AVYTMYVEGVGPKTI
+313 TVYPMYVEGVGPKTI

-463 QLMLMRERIL
+463 QLMLMRER
-473 DDWYYQSN
+473 
-481 ARRIITDELEK
+481 A
-492 NKKEAYKYTLNEMMP
+492 LNEMMP
-507 KIKKQAMGII
+507 KIKKQAMDII

-545 IVKLKQD
+545 IVKLQQD
-552 KGNLRFRSR
+552 KGNLRYRSR

>member
-1 MYLNKFRENKGA
+1 
-13 RGDFSSGSQGQSMNT
+13 MNT
-28 FSLFQRVIA
+28 FSLFRRVIA

-50 VQAKDK
+50 VQAKEK

-96 TAPADTEKLW
+96 SAPADTEKLW

-270 EARKIILNN
+270 EARKITLNN
-279 GYLSDESFQ
+279 GYISDESFQ

-313 AVYTMYVEGVGPKTI
+313 TVYPMYVEGVGPKTI

-492 NKKEAYKYTLNEMMP
+492 NRKEAYKYALNEMMP
-507 KIKKQAMGII
+507 KIKKQAMDII

-545 IVKLKQD
+545 IVKLQQD

>member
-1 MYLNKFRENKGA
+1 
-13 RGDFSSGSQGQSMNT
+13 MNT
-28 FSLFQRVIA
+28 FTLFQRVIA
-37 VCSFILCMFAGTA
+37 VCSFILCMFAGTV
-50 VQAKDK
+50 VQAKEK

-96 TAPADTEKLW
+96 SAPADTEKLW

-307 LSRKSP
+307 LSKKSP
-313 AVYTMYVEGVGPKTI
+313 TVYPMYVEGVGPKTI

-339 VPEQVIAAGGKIVYS
+339 VPEQVVAAGGKIVYS
-354 PDAADVVLAINT
+354 PGAADVVLAINT

-492 NKKEAYKYTLNEMMP
+492 NRKEAYKYALNEMMP
-507 KIKKQAMGII
+507 KIKKQAMDII

>member
-1 MYLNKFRENKGA
+1 
-13 RGDFSSGSQGQSMNT
+13 MNT

-37 VCSFILCMFAGTA
+37 VCSFILCMFSGTA

-96 TAPADTEKLW
+96 SAPADTEKLW

-313 AVYTMYVEGVGPKTI
+313 AVYPMYVEGVGPKTI

-377 LSNSYYA
+377 LSNQYYA

-492 NKKEAYKYTLNEMMP
+492 NKKEAYKYALNEMMP
-507 KIKKQAMGII
+507 KIKKQAMDII

-545 IVKLKQD
+545 IVKLQQD
-552 KGNLRFRSR
+552 KGNLRYRSR
-561 SAKGLLPDVPV
+561 SAKGLLPDVPI

>member
-1 MYLNKFRENKGA
+1 MKTWSFCFKLIAALHFILLTVLGFAFFETQVEAREKEKGA
-13 RGDFSSGSQGQSMNT
+13 
-28 FSLFQRVIA
+28 
-37 VCSFILCMFAGTA
+37 FI
-50 VQAKDK
+50 
-56 TALLFI
+56 FI
-62 PLDNRPVCFS
+62 PLDDRPVCYS

-83 KIYTPPEKLLATR
+83 KILTPPEKFLATR
-96 TAPADTEKLW
+96 TTPADTEKLW

-129 GLVASRTHS
+129 GLVASRTH
-138 MSMPELE
+138 MLPMAALE
-145 AKVRRLQNLRMDK
+145 AKVNRLKDLQMDK
-158 DTRLYGFSTLM
+158 DIRFYGFSTLM

-185 NVGPAIFRYSQLS
+185 NVGPAIYRYSQLS
-198 DKSDLHAET
+198 DKSDLHAES

-237 EINHQLAMLTRVG
+237 EVNRQLAMLARMG
-250 RFEYFAIGKDDNA
+250 RFDYFAIGKDDNA

-270 EARKIILNN
+270 EARKISFSNADV
-279 GYLSDESFQ
+279 SDESFQ

-300 LTRAANA
+300 LTRAANE
-307 LSRKSP
+307 LSGTVPK
-313 AVYTMYVEGVGPKTI
+313 VYQMYVEGVGPKTI
-328 PQYSDLPLGKS
+328 PQYSDLPLGTS
-339 VPEQVIAAGGKIVYS
+339 VPEQIIAAGGKIVYQ
-354 PDAADVVLAINT
+354 PEAADVVLAINT
-366 PADGTMYDSTN
+366 PANGTMYDSTS
-377 LSNSYYA
+377 LSNQYFA
-384 SPANKRYIVNLG
+384 SPANKRYIANLG

-425 LRGFTEKLSA
+425 LRGYTDKLSA

-440 TADNTVGFA
+440 TADNTIGFA
-449 IAQGMLAPQIAKDK
+449 ISQGMLAPKIEKEK
-463 QLMLMRERIL
+463 QLMLMRERVL

-481 ARRIITDELEK
+481 ARRLITDELEK
-492 NKKEAYKYTLNEMMP
+492 AKKTEFKYSLNDMMP
-507 KIKKQAMGII
+507 KVRKQAFDIMN
-517 SRLAVNYDITA
+517 RLAANYDITA

-545 IVKLKQD
+545 IVKLKQE
-552 KGNLRFRSR
+552 KSKLRSKSR

-572 YTK
+572 YSK

>member
-1 MYLNKFRENKGA
+1 MFSKFTGWSN
-13 RGDFSSGSQGQSMNT
+13 QWLIMNR
-28 FSLFQRVIA
+28 FRFAFKWISFFN
-37 VCSFILCMFAGTA
+37 FILF
-50 VQAKDK
+50 
-56 TALLFI
+56 TALGFVFLEAAALAKEKSAFIFI
-62 PLDNRPVCFS
+62 PMDNRPVCFS

-96 TAPADTEKLW
+96 TTPADTEKLW

-138 MSMPELE
+138 LPVAELE
-145 AKVRRLQNLRMDK
+145 RRVNRLKDLHMDK
-158 DTRLYGFSTLM
+158 NIRFYGFSTLM

-185 NVGPAIFRYSQLS
+185 HVGPAIYRYSQLS

-237 EINHQLAMLTRVG
+237 DVNRELAMLARMG
-250 RFEYFAIGKDDNA
+250 RFDYFAIGKDDNA

-270 EARKIILNN
+270 EARKISFSNADV
-279 GYLSDESFQ
+279 SDETFQ

-300 LTRAANA
+300 LTRAANE
-307 LSRKSP
+307 LSHQAPK
-313 AVYTMYVEGVGPKTI
+313 VYQMYVEGVGPKTI
-328 PQYSDLPLGKS
+328 PQYSDLPLGTS
-339 VPEQVIAAGGKIVYS
+339 IPEQIIAAGGKIVYS

-366 PADGTMYDSTN
+366 PANGTMYDSTS
-377 LSNSYYA
+377 LSNQYFA
-384 SPANKRYIVNLG
+384 SPANKRYIANLG
-396 KMLERGVNISL
+396 KMLDRGVNVSL

-425 LRGFTEKLSA
+425 LRGYTDKLSA

-440 TADNTVGFA
+440 TADNTIGFA
-449 IAQGMLAPQIAKDK
+449 ISQGMLAPKIAKEK
-463 QLMLMRERIL
+463 QLLLMRERII

-481 ARRIITDELEK
+481 ARRLITDELEK
-492 NKKEAYKYTLNEMMP
+492 EKKAAYKYTLNEMAP
-507 KIKKQAMGII
+507 RVKKEALAVIN
-517 SRLAVNYDITA
+517 RLAVNYDITA
-528 GTKFDVVFP
+528 GTQYKLDFP

-545 IVKLKQD
+545 ITNVKQSKD
-552 KGNLRFRSR
+552 KLRNKSR

-572 YTK
+572 YSK

>member
-1 MYLNKFRENKGA
+1 
-13 RGDFSSGSQGQSMNT
+13 MNT

-37 VCSFILCMFAGTA
+37 VCSFILYMFAGTA
-50 VQAKDK
+50 VQAKEK
-56 TALLFI
+56 AALLFI

-158 DTRLYGFSTLM
+158 NTRLYGFSTLM

-313 AVYTMYVEGVGPKTI
+313 TVYPMYVEGVGPKTI

-492 NKKEAYKYTLNEMMP
+492 NKKEAYKYTLNEMKP
-507 KIKKQAMGII
+507 KIKKQAMDII

-545 IVKLKQD
+545 IVKLQQD

>member
-1 MYLNKFRENKGA
+1 
-13 RGDFSSGSQGQSMNT
+13 
-28 FSLFQRVIA
+28 
-37 VCSFILCMFAGTA
+37 
-50 VQAKDK
+50 
-56 TALLFI
+56 I
-62 PLDNRPVCFS
+62 PLDDRPVCYS

-83 KIYTPPEKLLATR
+83 KILTPPEKFLATR
-96 TAPADTEKLW
+96 TTPADTEKLW

-129 GLVASRTHS
+129 GLVASRTH
-138 MSMPELE
+138 MLPMEALE
-145 AKVRRLQNLRMDK
+145 AKVNRLKDLQMDK
-158 DTRLYGFSTLM
+158 NIRFYGFSTLM

-185 NVGPAIFRYSQLS
+185 NVGPAIYRYSQLS
-198 DKSDLHAET
+198 DKSDLHAES

-237 EINHQLAMLTRVG
+237 EVNRQLAMLARMG
-250 RFEYFAIGKDDNA
+250 RFDYFAIGKDDNA

-270 EARKIILNN
+270 EARKISFSNADV
-279 GYLSDESFQ
+279 SDESFQ

-300 LTRAANA
+300 LTRAANE
-307 LSRKSP
+307 LSGTVPK
-313 AVYTMYVEGVGPKTI
+313 VYQMYVEGVGPKTI
-328 PQYSDLPLGKS
+328 PQYSDLPLGTS
-339 VPEQVIAAGGKIVYS
+339 VPEQIIAAGGKIVYQ
-354 PDAADVVLAINT
+354 PEAADVVLAINT
-366 PADGTMYDSTN
+366 PANGTMYDSTS
-377 LSNSYYA
+377 LSNQYFA
-384 SPANKRYIVNLG
+384 SPANKRYIANLG

-425 LRGFTEKLSA
+425 LRGYTDKLSA

-440 TADNTVGFA
+440 TADNTIGFA
-449 IAQGMLAPQIAKDK
+449 IAQGMLAPKIEKEK
-463 QLMLMRERIL
+463 QLMLMRERVL

-481 ARRIITDELEK
+481 ARRLITDELEK
-492 NKKEAYKYTLNEMMP
+492 VKKTEFKYTLNDMMP
-507 KIKKQAMGII
+507 KVRKQAFDIMN
-517 SRLAVNYDITA
+517 RLAANYDITA

-545 IVKLKQD
+545 IVKLKQE
-552 KGNLRFRSR
+552 KSKLRSKSR

-572 YTK
+572 YSK

>member
-1 MYLNKFRENKGA
+1 
-13 RGDFSSGSQGQSMNT
+13 MNT

-37 VCSFILCMFAGTA
+37 VCSFLLCMFARTA

-313 AVYTMYVEGVGPKTI
+313 TVYPMYVEGVGPKTI

-339 VPEQVIAAGGKIVYS
+339 VPEQVVAAGGKIVYS

-449 IAQGMLAPQIAKDK
+449 IAQGMLAPQIPKDK

-507 KIKKQAMGII
+507 KIKKQAMDII

-545 IVKLKQD
+545 IVKLQQD

>member
-1 MYLNKFRENKGA
+1 
-13 RGDFSSGSQGQSMNT
+13 MNT

-37 VCSFILCMFAGTA
+37 VCSFILYMFAGTA
-50 VQAKDK
+50 VQAKEK
-56 TALLFI
+56 AALLFI

-313 AVYTMYVEGVGPKTI
+313 AVYPMYVEGVGPKTI

-396 KMLERGVNISL
+396 KMMERGVNISL

-492 NKKEAYKYTLNEMMP
+492 NKKEAYKYALNEMMP
-507 KIKKQAMGII
+507 KIKKQAMDII

-545 IVKLKQD
+545 IVKLQQD